1 MNARTDA
8 PTLGLIPDM
17 PPEVYHSIPA
27 LSAGGLKELRRSPFH
42 FRNRRPLTPRASLQ
56 NGTLTHCLLLEPA
69 EFDKRF
75 AVVPESAPTRPSI
88 RQRNAAKPSP
98 ATVEAIAWWDA
109 FHAEIAGREI
119 VEPDA
124 LAAAK
129 AQAAAVRSVPD
140 VAHLLGAGYPEAS
153 AFWIDDETGEL
164 CKIRP
169 DWVHPVDDASVIL
182 VDGKTCQDASPAGF
196 ARTVWNFRYDLQ
208 AAWYSDGWQR
218 ATGQRVVG
226 FVFGAVESTWPHAAA
241 AYMLD
246 DEVLGAARVEC
257 RRLLDLY
264 AECKATGVWPGY
276 ATEIQSI
283 TLPRWA
289 MKEIQA

>member
-1 MNARTDA
+1 
-8 PTLGLIPDM
+8 M
-17 PPEVYHSIPA
+17 PSEEYHSIPA
-27 LSAGGLKELRRSPFH
+27 LSAGGLKELIRSPFH

-88 RQRNAAKPSP
+88 RQRNAKKPSP
-98 ATVEAIAWWDA
+98 ETVEAIAWWDA
-109 FHAEIAGREI
+109 FHASIAGKE
-119 VEPDA
+119 VVDPDA

-140 VAHLLGAGYPEAS
+140 VAALLGTGYPEAS

-164 CKIRP
+164 CKCRP

-208 AAWYSDGWQR
+208 AAHYSDGFQQ
-218 ATGQRVVG
+218 ATGLRVAG
-226 FVFGAVESTWPHAAA
+226 FVFAAVESAWPHAAG

-246 DEVLGAARVEC
+246 DAVMHAARIER
-257 RRLLDLY
+257 RRLVDLY
-264 AECKATGVWPGY
+264 AQCKATNHWPGY
-276 ATEIQSI
+276 SQAVEAI

-289 MKEIQA
+289 MREIGQ